1 VTKKINSIKAKA
13 LPILKEE
20 GISRSSVFGSYARGE
35 ETKNSDL
42 DILVE
47 MPKGKS
53 LLDLVDLEIRL
64 QEALG
69 TKVDLLTY
77 NSVHPL
83 LKKYIQKDEVRIL

>member
-1 VTKKINSIKAKA
+1 MTKKINSIKAKA

>member
-35 ETKNSDL
+35 ETKNSNL